1 MNKKIILGSTIAALA
16 LSPLTSSAAGDDE
29 QYPAAN
35 FQPKV
40 VYIDKEAVKLE
51 KEAAKKECDEKP
63 SAKPE
68 RKKAE
73 FDPKYPAAN
82 FQPKVIFPAAE

>member
-16 LSPLTSSAAGDDE
+16 LSPLISSAAGDSE

-40 VYIDKEAVKLE
+40 VYIDKEAVK
-51 KEAAKKECDEKP
+51 KESAEKP
-63 SAKPE
+63 STKCE
-68 RKKAE
+68 KKKSE

-82 FQPKVIFPAAE
+82 FEPKVIFPAAE